1 MRSVV
6 LIAFLSFVALAAV
19 IFCIVLYARNKKFL
33 TSVSADKEAVADLKA
48 ELAKSKQAELEK
60 DSTISSLSKDVSE
73 LSEKL
78 STEQEA
84 SKAKAES
91 LNSALAELE
100 SAKSDI
106 QNKNAELEKARMDIQ
121 NQDDKMKFIADIINA
136 QPVELPAMQEFKK
149 LLSTDY
155 MEFAK
160 ENDSLADEAGA
171 LLKLQEVERQLELF
185 SYDEAIA
192 KKTIVAVAGSFSSG
206 KSSFMNSFFSSRKVK
221 LPTGMTQTTA
231 IPSYVLVADAPSITG
246 YSYKGG
252 KIAVSEKIFILFSH
266 ERIHEFSFNMKQLV
280 HNIIFRNKFVHE
292 FKNLCFIDT
301 PGFNPG
307 IEQESDTDAATT
319 AISTASVLLWCVD
332 TCAGTIKDD
341 EIDILCDIYKKNE
354 NIAIYVIV
362 NKADLR
368 SVEEIESVMDEIESQ
383 LQNADIP
390 FEGISAYSSSN
401 IYSQQPEELAGLV
414 RGVSLSDFLASK
426 DVENNQ
432 KETLLLS
439 LVKDVFDAYIQAD
452 KARIEKLER
461 QIKTFDALQE
471 SFTQQL
477 DLKDDIIL
485 KYKAQRDRTYEKKIT
500 RQDGGGLH
508 AQAQRDGKHEDKIT
522 DATGKN
528 YETEQNNETEENDE
542 IEENDKMFIALSEI
556 RADYQETIKKDKRDI
571 AAAEELCTKMQKCI
585 SDLFGHE

>member
-1 MRSVV
+1 
-6 LIAFLSFVALAAV
+6 
-19 IFCIVLYARNKKFL
+19 
-33 TSVSADKEAVADLKA
+33 
-48 ELAKSKQAELEK
+48 
-60 DSTISSLSKDVSE
+60 
-73 LSEKL
+73 
-78 STEQEA
+78 
-84 SKAKAES
+84 
-91 LNSALAELE
+91 
-100 SAKSDI
+100 
-106 QNKNAELEKARMDIQ
+106 
-121 NQDDKMKFIADIINA
+121 
-136 QPVELPAMQEFKK
+136 
-149 LLSTDY
+149 
-155 MEFAK
+155 
-160 ENDSLADEAGA
+160 
-171 LLKLQEVERQLELF
+171 
-185 SYDEAIA
+185 
-192 KKTIVAVAGSFSSG
+192 
-206 KSSFMNSFFSSRKVK
+206 
-221 LPTGMTQTTA
+221 
-231 IPSYVLVADAPSITG
+231 
-246 YSYKGG
+246 
-252 KIAVSEKIFILFSH
+252 
-266 ERIHEFSFNMKQLV
+266 MKQLV

-368 SVEEIESVMDEIESQ
+368 SVEEVESVMDEIESQ

-432 KETLLLS
+432 KKTLLLS
-439 LVKDVFDAYIQAD
+439 LVENVFDAYIQAD

-461 QIKTFDALQE
+461 QIKTFNALQV

-500 RQDGGGLH
+500 RQDGDGLH
-508 AQAQRDGKHEDKIT
+508 AQAQHDGTYEGKTSLLDLLLPGIFAQRDGKHEDKIT
-522 DATGKN
+522 DTTEKN
-528 YETEQNNETEENDE
+528 DETEQNNETEENDE